1 MSYHTVWRNR
11 ICCSTILNPINM
23 DIKLSDIAHV
33 KSKHR
38 VSFKNI
44 SPKKLENLC
53 LYIYNKGIRYH
64 NASSYY
70 YELDD
75 TFLDLGELD
84 NLIGKWLEEDLI
96 IGDEYRNTICN
107 RDVVNAFFRD
117 SIPYR
122 SPIVRRVLTTGQIGY
137 IKENRRTVLEQ
148 KNNEIAFLREMNNS
162 KGERILELEKEL
174 IDCKKRIK

>member
-1 MSYHTVWRNR
+1 
-11 ICCSTILNPINM
+11 M

-96 IGDEYRNTICN
+96 IDNEFQNTIN
-107 RDVVNAFFRD
+107 TKDVINAFFRD
-117 SIPYR
+117 SIPYK
-122 SPIVRRVLTTGQIGY
+122 SPIVKRVLKTGQIGY
-137 IKENRRTVLEQ
+137 IKENRSTVLEL
-148 KNNEIAFLREMNNS
+148 KNKEIALLKEMNAS

-174 IDCKKRIK
+174 SDCKK